1 MIHYSIIAPKLCPA
15 QESPHLPYT
24 VQTSPDSLSALL
36 VLTNLVPPDTILSLS
51 KDWIA
56 DETELV
62 KVVAAKA
69 GKVPPLSTISAV
81 VES

>member
-1 MIHYSIIAPKLCPA
+1 MAPKLYPA
-15 QESPHLPYT
+15 QESPHHPYT

-36 VLTNLVPPDTILSLS
+36 VLISLVPPDTTLSLS
-51 KDWIA
+51 SDWIA

-69 GKVPPLSTISAV
+69 GNAPPFSTIIAA